1 MEFKKTDLYSLI
13 CSKANFDMLRKAE
26 QLSVLCY
33 VRYYLENDMVGDAI
47 NVYNTLEKSYPAG
60 IETDQIPLTI
70 QEVRS
75 ITADDIY
82 TMPWSYIHLLE
93 TLASCDSEDGE
104 ITTETVLNDI
114 ITSVTKGW
122 HIPRPSNVSMK
133 DSFSYTYDTFM
144 KDTWI
149 HDFVEL
155 MNIVWPLTS
164 AARLIDTNSV
174 NEEEVIDIQLP
185 ENDYTP
191 NVESIKDDMSTSLDK
206 PFTNAHLIKSLPKN
220 IIEKNWPYMRVKNMI
235 SHINKY
241 KLTSANRC
249 SLRISHYDGLN
260 FLATYAKI
268 DLDTLIHMKSD
279 NYKCSYGIDK
289 IYVY

>member
-1 MEFKKTDLYSLI
+1 MDFKKTDLYSLI
-13 CSKANFDMLRKAE
+13 YSKANFDMLRKAE

-47 NVYNTLEKSYPAG
+47 KSYKNWEKSYPAG

-104 ITTETVLNDI
+104 ITTETVLNEI
-114 ITSVTKGW
+114 ITSISEGW
-122 HIPRPSNVSMK
+122 LIRRPAHVSMK

-149 HDFVEL
+149 HDFIAL

-164 AARLIDTNSV
+164 ASRLIDSSV
-174 NEEEVIDIQLP
+174 NEEEVSDSQRT
-185 ENDYTP
+185 DYTP
-191 NVESIKDDMSTSLDK
+191 NVESTCLDK
-206 PFTNAHLIKSLPKN
+206 PLTNAHLIKSLPKDIVEN
-220 IIEKNWPYMRVKNMI
+220 NWPYMRVKNMI
-235 SHINKY
+235 SHINKTT
-241 KLTSANRC
+241 KFTSKKC
-249 SLRISHYDGLN
+249 SLRISHYDGLK

-268 DLDTLIHMKSD
+268 DLDTLIYMKSD
-279 NYKCSYGIDK
+279 NYKRSYCIDT
-289 IYVY
+289 IDTLYRY